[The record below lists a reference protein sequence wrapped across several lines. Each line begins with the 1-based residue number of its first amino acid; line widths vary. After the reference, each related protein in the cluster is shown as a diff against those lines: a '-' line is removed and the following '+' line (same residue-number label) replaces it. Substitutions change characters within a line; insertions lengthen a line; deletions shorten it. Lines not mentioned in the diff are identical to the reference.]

1 MASAPERNTDD
12 RLDVDASEAP
22 DEEPQAL
29 DSAEECLVS
38 LDVIEVD
45 GEELAEVFAHGDASR
60 DTGGP
65 EPRKEL
71 LAHVSPNE
79 LTMFPRVS
87 AAYRSTFLE
96 PKYDQIVRIRI
107 PGDWKVPQSICEFEE
122 LLEAL
127 PVGFSRRASRGLG
140 LKWENRLIIE
150 AIEGSTTATELQL
163 VEGDDASISGETFT
177 LGRRLFDRVRKG
189 MAQIGRRSQARA
201 LQDRRLLAY
210 NEIMHSI
217 DEELFPKLYRQARP
231 GEIFELAQLSTRDRR
246 RDERDRAAATDL
258 VRQDAPQI
266 ARENPRALLELRS
279 EIERVT
285 LAELIARFEALLDRN
300 PDERVW
306 QTFFETH
313 PFVLS
318 IAFPHPVLLIGGQA
332 HVGGTTIDGRG
343 ESITD
348 FLFRQ
353 GLTGAVAIVEIK
365 TARTRLLQ
373 NTPFRGT
380 MHAAH
385 ADLCAAISQTL
396 DQRAELTANFHARAR
411 HPSMEGTHV
420 GHVHCLVVAGRNPET
435 ADMRRS
441 LDLFRSA
448 TKDVAVV
455 TFDELLEKLRAIH
468 RAMSADSVGAEAAGP
483 DARH

>member
-1 MASAPERNTDD
+1 
-12 RLDVDASEAP
+12 
-22 DEEPQAL
+22 
-29 DSAEECLVS
+29 
-38 LDVIEVD
+38 
-45 GEELAEVFAHGDASR
+45 
-60 DTGGP
+60 
-65 EPRKEL
+65 
-71 LAHVSPNE
+71 
-79 LTMFPRVS
+79 
-87 AAYRSTFLE
+87 
-96 PKYDQIVRIRI
+96 
-107 PGDWKVPQSICEFEE
+107 
-122 LLEAL
+122 
-127 PVGFSRRASRGLG
+127 
-140 LKWENRLIIE
+140 
-150 AIEGSTTATELQL
+150 
-163 VEGDDASISGETFT
+163 
-177 LGRRLFDRVRKG
+177 
-189 MAQIGRRSQARA
+189 
-201 LQDRRLLAY
+201 
-210 NEIMHSI
+210 SI
-217 DEELFPKLYRQARP
+217 DEELFLKLYRQARP

-411 HPSMEGTHV
+411 
-420 GHVHCLVVAGRNPET
+420 
-435 ADMRRS
+435 
-441 LDLFRSA
+441 
-448 TKDVAVV
+448 
-455 TFDELLEKLRAIH
+455 
-468 RAMSADSVGAEAAGP
+468 
-483 DARH
+483 